1 MIEIF
6 FYFFFYILII
16 FSVVGYGFIGS
27 KIINIKLSLGEIGFI
42 GLLTLILI
50 SYSTNFIFSH
60 SSVHNSIIIIIG
72 LIFSFFYFFQNKKL
86 KKKEFFNCFGIF
98 FILFFGLLMFK
109 NHDDFFYY
117 HLSYTISLV
126 EHRKI
131 FGIGN
136 LNHGF
141 RTPSS
146 LFYLNSLFYLPYIKL
161 KLLNLGAI
169 LFLGF
174 SNIFFLEKIYTK
186 LKSKKLNLTFFLI
199 LLSFI
204 FINTSFYRIAEH
216 GTDKSAL
223 ILIFVLI
230 VIYLDSISLDIK
242 SQKRNLEFNYTLLI
256 ILILLIVSLKS
267 FYLIY
272 FIILLLWIYQNYK
285 VFKFIEIKNLIF
297 KSPISYI
304 GFYAIFLFIFTVFS
318 NTGCLVYPA
327 SFSCFNQFSW
337 SIPSEQV
344 IQMKNWYMLWS
355 KGGATPN
362 YSVDDPKFYL
372 SNFNWVKNWINI
384 YFFTKITDLLL
395 VIFTILLV
403 TFFVFKKNITKKINY
418 NIYKPIYFLIIILT
432 VEWFINHP
440 ALRYGGYT
448 IIVLIYFIP
457 LSIYL
462 FQNYTFE
469 KNTKKKVFY
478 LISITIFIFMAKNI
492 DRIYKEKNKYDFD
505 IFKNPYFFVKED
517 AYILNKK
524 ISRLDKL
531 SKIKKDNFY
540 LIINK
545 ELLNYDN

>member
-1 MIEIF
+1 M
-6 FYFFFYILII
+6 
-16 FSVVGYGFIGS
+16 
-27 KIINIKLSLGEIGFI
+27 
-42 GLLTLILI
+42 
-50 SYSTNFIFSH
+50 
-60 SSVHNSIIIIIG
+60 
-72 LIFSFFYFFQNKKL
+72 
-86 KKKEFFNCFGIF
+86 
-98 FILFFGLLMFK
+98 
-109 NHDDFFYY
+109 
-117 HLSYTISLV
+117 
-126 EHRKI
+126 
-131 FGIGN
+131 
-136 LNHGF
+136 
-141 RTPSS
+141 
-146 LFYLNSLFYLPYIKL
+146 
-161 KLLNLGAI
+161 
-169 LFLGF
+169 
-174 SNIFFLEKIYTK
+174 
-186 LKSKKLNLTFFLI
+186 
-199 LLSFI
+199 
-204 FINTSFYRIAEH
+204 
-216 GTDKSAL
+216 
-223 ILIFVLI
+223 
-230 VIYLDSISLDIK
+230 DIK

-297 KSPISYI
+297 KSPISYV

-457 LSIYL
+457 LY
-462 FQNYTFE
+462 
-469 KNTKKKVFY
+469 
-478 LISITIFIFMAKNI
+478 IFFSKI
-492 DRIYKEKNKYDFD
+492 
-505 IFKNPYFFVKED
+505 
-517 AYILNKK
+517 ILLKK
-524 ISRLDKL
+524 IQ
-531 SKIKKDNFY
+531 KKRY
-540 LIINK
+540 SI
-545 ELLNYDN
+545 